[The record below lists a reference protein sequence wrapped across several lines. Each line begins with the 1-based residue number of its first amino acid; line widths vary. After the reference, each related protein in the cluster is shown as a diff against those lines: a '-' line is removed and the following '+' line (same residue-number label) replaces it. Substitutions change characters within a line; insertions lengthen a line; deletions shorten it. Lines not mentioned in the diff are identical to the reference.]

1 MRSNALVQIRRLA
14 AAAVASALLVPA
26 SAQHQLS
33 STGYPAKIAGAS
45 DEAEK
50 AIKRFQLPPGFKCE
64 VWAAEPDLAQPVAFY
79 MDDTGKVYVCETFRH
94 SQGVD
99 DIRGHPDWLD
109 EELASKTV
117 EDRVALLKRHFN
129 NDLRSYT
136 AHTERVRLLTDTHG
150 LGRAD
155 HSTVFAEGFTNIL
168 DGIAAGV
175 IARGNDVYL
184 ANIPNVWLLRD
195 TDGDGI
201 ADQRKSLSYGY
212 GVRGGFLG
220 HDLHGFAWG
229 PDGKLYYSIGDRA
242 GNILVNGRYVGFP
255 DGGSVF
261 RCNADGSELE
271 QFTYGLRNPQELVF
285 DDFGNL
291 FTGDNNSDGGDQAR
305 WTYLVE
311 GADNGWRIGYQFL
324 ENRNS
329 YTPRGPWN
337 AEKMWYPQNPDQPA
351 YIVPP
356 IKNIAAG
363 PSGVSY
369 YPGTGAT
376 PEWRGMFTLVDFRG
390 SSSGSGIHRFK
401 LKPHGANFE
410 LVEAD
415 KMIWSI
421 LATDGD
427 WGPDGAYYVLDW
439 VEGWNQNGKGR
450 IYKMTHEQGI
460 RAPIVAETK
469 KLLAAGFDQ
478 RSPKELLGL
487 LAHPNQRVR
496 QGAQFALAARG
507 EPSLTALVKLARN
520 PGDLHARVHAIW
532 AIGQIEAKV
541 RKVGVAAPTES
552 LDALVALMSDAEMEV
567 RANAARVLGD
577 AVYPRAYEALVRA
590 ASDSNARVQSL
601 AVIALSKLG
610 RSEAVPAVL
619 AMLKSNADAD
629 PTLRHAGV
637 VALVRCASPDQ
648 IIALASNPSESLR
661 LAAVIALRR
670 LQRSEIA
677 LFLQDSSARIV
688 VEAARAIN
696 DEPISGAVPDL
707 ALLIDKGPW
716 NDLPNSGADLVRR
729 IINANYRTGTRQSA
743 AALAQY
749 AAADRPEWARIDAL
763 AALGDWPA
771 NGGRDRITGLWRP
784 TAFTRDAKIPG
795 DALKPVL
802 ASMVRSAPN
811 KIRARAARAA
821 GSLGLIETAPLL
833 AELAVN
839 QQVSGDARSEA
850 LKALA
855 ALHAPQLAEVL
866 SKAADDPDE
875 TVRKTAL
882 SLSAQVSSNPTP
894 IVPLPAAANA
904 STTAAPAT
912 APNPLARFISVLA
925 KGSISERQNALTT
938 VAGIEGKAADG
949 LLSHWMVDLQAG
961 KVAPE
966 LQLDVLDAA
975 ARRPA
980 LKSMVTK
987 WEEGLPK
994 LAEND
999 INPWKVCLVG
1009 GNADEGRKVFLEK
1022 AEVSCVR
1029 CHKIKGEGGEVGP
1042 ELTGIVAKRGREYV
1056 LRSILYPNA
1065 EIAQGFESVL
1075 VNMKNGTTYAG
1086 VIKSETATEL
1096 EVNSPED
1103 GMLKLKKAD
1112 ITSREKG
1119 LSGMP
1124 EGFSGVLT
1132 KQEIRNL
1139 VEFLASNP

>member
-1 MRSNALVQIRRLA
+1 MRCNARFLMRRAVMA
-14 AAAVASALLVPA
+14 AAAFALMSSA

-33 STGYPAKIAGAS
+33 APSYAAKIAGAS

-79 MDDTGKVYVCETFRH
+79 MDDAGKMYVCETFRH

-117 EDRVALLKRHFN
+117 EDRIALLKRHYN
-129 NDLRSYT
+129 NDLKAYT
-136 AHTERVRLLTDTHG
+136 AHTERLRLLTDTRG
-150 LGRAD
+150 LGKAD
-155 HSTVFAEGFTNIL
+155 RSTVFAEGFNNIL

-184 ANIPNVWLLRD
+184 ANIPHVWKLRD
-195 TDGDGI
+195 TNGDGI
-201 ADQRKSLSYGY
+201 SDQRESLSYGY

-242 GNILVNGRYVGFP
+242 ANILVNGRYIGFP

-261 RCNADGSELE
+261 RCNPDGSELE

-337 AEKMWYPQNPDQPA
+337 QEKMWHPQNPEQPA

-356 IKNIAAG
+356 IKNISAG

-376 PEWRGMFTLVDFRG
+376 PEWNGVFTLVDFRG
-390 SSSGSGIHRFK
+390 SSGGSGIHKFK
-401 LKPHGANFE
+401 LKPRGANFE

-421 LATDGD
+421 LATDGE
-427 WGPDGAYYVLDW
+427 WGPDGAFYVLDW

-450 IYKMTHEQGI
+450 IYKLTHEAGSK
-460 RAPIVAETK
+460 APVVAETR

-496 QGAQFALAARG
+496 QGAQFALAHKG
-507 EPSLTALVKLARN
+507 EPVVSSLVKLAKN

-532 AIGQIEAKV
+532 AIGQVNAQT
-541 RKVGVAAPTES
+541 RKVGLAAPSES
-552 LDALVALMSDAEMEV
+552 LDALVALLTDGEMQV

-577 AVYPRAYEALVRA
+577 TAYPRAHDALVRA
-590 ASDSNARVQSL
+590 TTDSNTRVQSL
-601 AVIALSKLG
+601 AALALSKLG
-610 RSEAVPAVL
+610 RSESVPAIL
-619 AMLKSNADAD
+619 AMLKANADTD
-629 PTLRHAGV
+629 PTLRHSGV
-637 VALVRCASPDQ
+637 MALVRCSTPEA
-648 IIALASNPSESLR
+648 IAALSSNPSEGIR
-661 LAAVIALRR
+661 TAAVVALRR
-670 LQRSEIA
+670 LQRSEVSR
-677 LFLQDSSARIV
+677 FLNDSSERIV
-688 VEAARAIN
+688 MEAARAIN
-696 DEPISGAVPDL
+696 DEPIAGALSDL

-716 NDLPNSGADLVRR
+716 NSLPNSGSELLRR
-729 IINANYRTGTRQSA
+729 IINANYRVGTKQTA

-749 AAADRPEWARIDAL
+749 AAGDHPEWARLDAL

-784 TAFTRDAKIPG
+784 TAFVRDAKIPAE
-795 DALKPVL
+795 ALKAVVAPLVQT
-802 ASMVRSAPN
+802 APN
-811 KIRARAARAA
+811 KVRARAARTI
-821 GSLGLIETAPLL
+821 GLLGLSESAGLL
-833 AELAVN
+833 AELSVN
-839 QQVSGDARSEA
+839 QQVSGEVRSEA

-855 ALHAPQLAEVL
+855 ALHAPQLSEAL
-866 SKAADDPDE
+866 SKATDDPDE

-882 SLSAQVSSNPTP
+882 SLSTQVPTASAGAAVAAP
-894 IVPLPAAANA
+894 IAAAMPAANV
-904 STTAAPAT
+904 P
-912 APNPLARFISVLA
+912 PNPLARFITVLS
-925 KGSISERQNALTT
+925 KGSVAERQNALTT
-938 VAGIEGKAADG
+938 VAGIEGKAADA
-949 LLSHWMVDLQAG
+949 LLSRWMSDLVAG

-966 LQLDVLDAA
+966 LQLDVIDAVG
-975 ARRPA
+975 RRPA
-980 LKSMVTK
+980 LKSMITK
-987 WEEGLPK
+987 WEESLPK
-994 LAEND
+994 QAEND
-999 INPWKVCLVG
+999 INPWKICLVG

-1042 ELTGIVAKRGREYV
+1042 ELTGVLAKKGREYV

-1096 EVNSPED
+1096 EINSPED
-1103 GMLKLKKAD
+1103 GILKLKKTD

-1124 EGFSGVLT
+1124 DGFGSVLT
-1132 KQEIRNL
+1132 KQELRNL
-1139 VEFLASNP
+1139 IEFLAANP

>member
-1 MRSNALVQIRRLA
+1 MRRAITLA
-14 AAAVASALLVPA
+14 ATCALLSPVA
-26 SAQHQLS
+26 AQHQLS
-33 STGYPAKIAGAS
+33 APSYAAKIAGPS

-50 AIKRFQLPPGFKCE
+50 AIKRFQLAPGFKCE
-64 VWAAEPDLAQPVAFY
+64 VWASEPDLAQPVAFY
-79 MDDTGKVYVCETFRH
+79 MDDAGKVYVCETFRH

-99 DIRGHPDWLD
+99 DIRSHPDWLD

-117 EDRVALLKRHFN
+117 EDRVALLKRHYN
-129 NDLRSYT
+129 NDLKAYT
-136 AHTERVRLLTDTHG
+136 THTERVRLLTDTKG

-155 HSTVFAEGFTNIL
+155 HSTVFAEGFNNIL

-184 ANIPNVWLLRD
+184 ANIPHVWLLRD

-201 ADQRKSLSYGY
+201 ADTRQSLSYGY

-242 GNILVNGRYVGFP
+242 GNVQVNGRYIGFP

-261 RCNADGSELE
+261 RCNPDGTELE

-337 AEKMWYPQNPDQPA
+337 QEKMWYPQNPEQPA

-369 YPGTGAT
+369 YSGTGAS
-376 PEWRGMFTLVDFRG
+376 PEWKGTFTLVDFRG

-401 LKPHGANFE
+401 LKPRGANFE

-415 KMIWSI
+415 KMIWSV

-427 WGPDGAYYVLDW
+427 WGPDGAFYVLDW

-450 IYKMTHEQGI
+450 LYKMTHEQGSK
-460 RAPIVAETK
+460 APIVAETR

-478 RSPKELLGL
+478 RAPKELLTL

-496 QGAQFALAARG
+496 QGAQFALAKKG
-507 EPSLTALVKLARN
+507 DSVVSSLVKLAKN

-532 AIGQIEAKV
+532 AIGQV
-541 RKVGVAAPTES
+541 QSQSRKAGSAAPSES
-552 LDALVALMSDAEMEV
+552 FDALVALLTDGEMEV

-577 AVYPRAYEALVRA
+577 AAYPRAHDALVRA
-590 ASDSNARVQSL
+590 TTDTSTRVQSL
-601 AVIALSKLG
+601 AALALSKVG
-610 RSEAVPAVL
+610 RPETVPAIL
-619 AMLKSNADAD
+619 AMLKSNSDTD

-637 VALVRCASPDQ
+637 LALVHCASPEE
-648 IIALASNPSESLR
+648 ILALSSNRSESLR

-670 LQRSEIA
+670 LQRSEVGA
-677 LFLQDSSARIV
+677 FLQDASQRIV
-688 VEAARAIN
+688 METARAIN
-696 DEPISGAVPDL
+696 DEPISGALAEL
-707 ALLIDKGPW
+707 ALMSEKGPW
-716 NDLPNSGADLVRR
+716 GDLPNAGSELIRR
-729 IINANYRTGTRQSA
+729 ILNANYRVGTRESA
-743 AALAQY
+743 AALAKY
-749 AAADRPEWARIDAL
+749 AAGEHPEWARLDAL
-763 AALGDWPA
+763 AALGEWPA

-784 TAFTRDAKIPG
+784 TAFPRDVKIPAQ
-795 DALKPVL
+795 ALKSVFGPLVQT
-802 ASMVRSAPN
+802 APN
-811 KIRARAARAA
+811 KVRARAARTA
-821 GSLGLIETAPLL
+821 GLVGLFEVAPQL

-839 QQVSGDARSEA
+839 QQVSGEARVEA

-855 ALHAPQLAEVL
+855 ALHAPQLQEAI
-866 SKAADDPDE
+866 SKASDDPDE
-875 TVRKTAL
+875 SVRKTAL
-882 SLSAQVSSNPTP
+882 SLSAQVSSAPQLSP
-894 IVPLPAAANA
+894 AANA
-904 STTAAPAT
+904 AAGTVP
-912 APNPLARFISVLA
+912 PNPLAKFISVLA
-925 KGSISERQNALTT
+925 KGSVAERQNALAT
-938 VAGIEGKAADG
+938 VGGVEGKAADA
-949 LLSHWMVDLQAG
+949 LLSRWLSDLLAG

-975 ARRPA
+975 AKRPA
-980 LKSMVTK
+980 LKSQLAK

-994 LAEND
+994 VAEND
-999 INPWKVCLVG
+999 LNPWEVCLTG

-1029 CHKIKGEGGEVGP
+1029 CHKIHGEGGEVGP
-1042 ELTGIVAKRGREYV
+1042 ELTGVVTKRGREYV

-1065 EIAQGFESVL
+1065 DIAQGFESVL

-1086 VIKSETATEL
+1086 VIKSETAAEL

-1103 GMLKLKKAD
+1103 GLLKLKKAD

-1139 VEFLASNP
+1139 VEFLAANP